1 MKFLKED
8 IKKHNLFLGTG
19 WSFPPT
25 FHKESSLGVEMV
37 SNEQDIRQSLK
48 ILLNTKI
55 GERIMNPRYGC
66 DIYTYLFDSISNSRM
81 HLITEM
87 IRTAILR
94 FEPRIKLIKVY
105 VDESQYLDGVIKI
118 NLDYKIPSTN
128 TRFNL
133 VFPYYKVEGTDIPEL
148 YKRPAKQP
156 TTLADLVALHNS
168 KNKK

>member
-1 MKFLKED
+1 MKFKKED
-8 IKKHNLFLGTG
+8 IQKHNLFLGTG

-37 SNEQDIRQSLK
+37 SNEKDIHQSLK

-55 GERIMNPRYGC
+55 GERIMCPRYGC
-66 DIYTYLFDSISNSRM
+66 DIYTYLFDSISNSRI

-94 FEPRIKLIKVY
+94 FEPRIKLLKVH
-105 VDESQYLDGVIKI
+105 VDESQYLEGVIKI
-118 NLDYKIPSTN
+118 NLDYKIPATN

-133 VFPYYKVEGTDIPEL
+133 VFPYYKIEGTDIPER
-148 YKRPAKQP
+148 YKRPVKQP
-156 TTLADLVALHNS
+156 TTLSELVAQHQA

>member
-1 MKFLKED
+1 MKQD

-25 FHKESSLGVEMV
+25 FHKETALGVEMI
-37 SNEQDIRQSLK
+37 SNEKDIQQSLE

-55 GERIMNPRYGC
+55 GERIMNPKYGC
-66 DIYTYLFDSISNSRM
+66 DIYTYLFESISNSRV
-81 HLITEM
+81 HVIIET

-94 FEPRIKLIKVY
+94 YEPRIKLIKVHL
-105 VDESQYLDGVIKI
+105 DESQYLDGVIKI
-118 NLDYKIPSTN
+118 NLDYKIPLTN

-133 VFPYYKVEGTDIPEL
+133 VFPYYKIEGTDIPEL
-148 YKRPAKQP
+148 YKRQTKKP
-156 TTLADLVALHNS
+156 TSISDLVALNKL